1 MDIKNKKWC
10 NNNCDQHKRD
20 RLYKANQPLRVHAL
34 RCTSKI
40 SHSFSWLQLC
50 NCKSANQMIQSLL
63 KLLKIIPQTWNRTLL
78 QYHHTSAWRLTRFQ
92 PCAVLN
98 GGWLYSS
105 SLVEVASLF
114 WRRAAYW
121 LWLSFAYCCLVFPSS
136 CYFGLMATW
145 PITDR
150 AHLTMPGFTSY
161 HKCHLQKQHVV
172 WWIQYRVHIQREL
185 AWESIVTHW

>member
-150 AHLTMPGFTSY
+150 AHLTMPGFTD
-161 HKCHLQKQHVV
+161 KLP
-172 WWIQYRVHIQREL
+172 
-185 AWESIVTHW
+185 